1 MITILAI
8 IFLIGI
14 LVFVHELGHFI
25 VARLNRVKV
34 EKFSFGFGPK
44 LLSWTIG
51 ETEYRISLIPLG
63 GYVKMLGEN
72 PDEASDDEESAEEI
86 LDTRSFKQKR
96 WWQKALIAF
105 GGPFANFLFAVLILA
120 LTYCIGIKIYD
131 IAPVIGRISENAYSV
146 IPLES
151 QDKIVS
157 IDGVPTPGW
166 TSIIEE
172 WVKNSPEKRQISF
185 IRNNDTLFAQTE
197 NFSYELWFSDI
208 KPHVPAVLG
217 DVYYG
222 LPAYQAGMKKGD
234 VIIQIE
240 DTEIH
245 DWYDLQDIIMN
256 SADRP
261 LHFVLQRGDDI
272 LEMDITPQINIEL
285 DENSG
290 IIGISQILE
299 QEYIERFSV
308 PTSLKYGFLT
318 SINIIA
324 RYYSGI
330 SKLVQHP
337 SQVGK
342 SVGGPIMIASLTSQ
356 QVKEGVSAYLS
367 FLAMISIIL
376 MIVNLLPIP
385 VLDGGMIIFSIIE
398 GIRGKP
404 LKLSTQAVL
413 QRIGIIVLLF
423 IMIFAFYNDI
433 SRSVGRYFS
442 LRRSNTPTTIEKP
455 Q

>member
-25 VARLNRVKV
+25 VARLNCVKV

-72 PDEASDDEESAEEI
+72 PDEASDEDL
-86 LDTRSFKQKR
+86 LDTRSFKQKH

-120 LTYCIGIKIYD
+120 LTYCIGIKTYD
-131 IAPVIGRISENAYSV
+131 IAPVIGRISDEAYSV

-151 QDKIVS
+151 KDEIVS

-172 WVKNSPEKRQISF
+172 WIKNSPEIRQITF
-185 IRNNDTLFAQTE
+185 IRNDDTLHAQTE
-197 NFSYELWFSDI
+197 NFSYEFWFSEI
-208 KPHVPAVLG
+208 KPHVPAVIG

-222 LPAYQAGMKKGD
+222 LPAYQAGMQKGD
-234 VIIQIE
+234 MIIQIE

-245 DWYDLQDIIMN
+245 DWYDLHDIIKN
-256 SADRP
+256 SADHP
-261 LHFVLQRGDDI
+261 LHFVVQRGDEV

-290 IIGISQILE
+290 MIGISQILE

-318 SINIIA
+318 SIDIIA
-324 RYYSGI
+324 RYYNGI

-337 SQVGK
+337 SQIGK

-404 LKLSTQAVL
+404 LKLSTQAAL
-413 QRIGIIVLLF
+413 QRIGVVILLF

-442 LRRSNTPTTIEKP
+442 LKRSNTPASIE
-455 Q
+455 QQE

>member
-1 MITILAI
+1 MVITIIAI
-8 IFLIGI
+8 LFLIGI
-14 LVFVHELGHFI
+14 LVFVHEFGHFI
-25 VARLNRVKV
+25 VARLNHVKV

-72 PDEASDDEESAEEI
+72 PDEASSEEI
-86 LDTRSFKQKR
+86 LDKRSFKQKR

-105 GGPFANFLFAVLILA
+105 GGPFANFLFAILILA
-120 LTYCIGIKIYD
+120 LTYVIGIKIYD
-131 IAPVIGRISENAYSV
+131 IAPVVGRISEEAYTA

-151 QDKIVS
+151 EDRIVS
-157 IDGVPTPGW
+157 IDGVPVTGW
-166 TSIIEE
+166 TSIIQE
-172 WVKNSPEKRQISF
+172 WIQKSPDKRQVAF
-185 IRNNDTLFAQTE
+185 IRDNDTLFAQTE
-197 NFSYELWFSDI
+197 NFSYELWLSDI
-208 KPHVPAVLG
+208 RPYVPAIIG

-234 VIIQIE
+234 TIVKIE

-245 DWYDLQDIIMN
+245 DWYDLQEIIKN
-256 SADRP
+256 NADRP
-261 LHFVLQRGDDI
+261 LHFVVQRGGEL
-272 LEMDITPQINIEL
+272 LEMDITPQVNIEL

-299 QEYIERFSV
+299 QEYIESFSI
-308 PTSLKYGFLT
+308 PRSFKYAFLT
-318 SINIIA
+318 TIDIIG
-324 RYYSGI
+324 RYYSGL
-330 SKLVQHP
+330 SKLVMHP

-367 FLAMISIIL
+367 FLAMVSIIL

-385 VLDGGMIIFSIIE
+385 VLDGGMIMFSFIE

-404 LKLSTQAVL
+404 LKLNTQAIL
-413 QRIGIIVLLF
+413 QRIGVVVLLL
-423 IMIFAFYNDI
+423 IMVFAFYNDI

-442 LRRSNTPTTIEKP
+442 LKRSNTPLNIEQP

>member
-25 VARLNRVKV
+25 VARLNHVKV

-72 PDEASDDEESAEEI
+72 PDEASDDEL
-86 LDTRSFKQKR
+86 LDKRSFKQKR

-105 GGPFANFLFAVLILA
+105 GGPFANFLFAILILA
-120 LTYCIGIKIYD
+120 LTYCIGIKTYD
-131 IAPVIGRISENAYSV
+131 IAPVVGRISEEAYSV
-146 IPLES
+146 VPLES
-151 QDKIVS
+151 EDEIVS
-157 IDGVPTPGW
+157 IDSVSTPGW
-166 TSIIEE
+166 TSIIQE
-172 WVKNSPEKRQISF
+172 WIKNSPEKRQITF
-185 IRNNDTLFAQTE
+185 IRNNDTLFANTE
-197 NFSYELWFSDI
+197 NFSYEFWLSEI
-208 KPHVPAVLG
+208 KPYVPAVIG

-234 VIIQIE
+234 TILQIE
-240 DTEIH
+240 DMEIH
-245 DWYDLQDIIMN
+245 DWYDLRDIIKN

-261 LHFVLQRGDDI
+261 LHFVVQRGEDL

-324 RYYSGI
+324 RYYSGL

-385 VLDGGMIIFSIIE
+385 VLDGAMIIFSIIE

-404 LKLSTQAVL
+404 LKISTQAVL
-413 QRIGIIVLLF
+413 QRIGVVLLLF

-442 LRRSNTPTTIEKP
+442 LKRSNTPANIEQP

>member
-1 MITILAI
+1 VITIIAI
-8 IFLIGI
+8 LFLIGI

-25 VARLNRVKV
+25 VARLNHVKV

-72 PDEASDDEESAEEI
+72 PGEESNEEL
-86 LDTRSFKQKR
+86 LDKRSFKQKR

-105 GGPFANFLFAVLILA
+105 GGPFANFLFAILILA
-120 LTYCIGIKIYD
+120 LTYIIGIKIYD
-131 IAPVIGRISENAYSV
+131 IAPVIGRISEEAYTA

-151 QDKIVS
+151 EDRIVS
-157 IDGVPTPGW
+157 IDGVPISGW
-166 TSIIEE
+166 TSIIQE
-172 WVKNSPEKRQISF
+172 WVINSPDERHVTF
-185 IRNNDTLFAQTE
+185 IRDNDTLFAQTE
-197 NFSYELWFSDI
+197 NFSYELWLSDI
-208 KPHVPAVLG
+208 KPYVPAIIG

-234 VIIQIE
+234 TIVRIE

-245 DWYDLQDIIMN
+245 DWYDLQGIIKN
-256 SADRP
+256 NADRP
-261 LHFVLQRGDDI
+261 LHFVVRRGDKL

-299 QEYIERFSV
+299 QEYIESFSV
-308 PTSLKYGFLT
+308 SNSFKYGFLT
-318 SINIIA
+318 TIDIIG
-324 RYYSGI
+324 RYYSGLF
-330 SKLVQHP
+330 KLVQHP
-337 SQVGK
+337 SQIGK

-356 QVKEGVSAYLS
+356 QVKEGISAYLS
-367 FLAMISIIL
+367 FLAMVSIIL

-385 VLDGGMIIFSIIE
+385 ILDGGMIIFSFIE
-398 GIRGKP
+398 GIKGKP
-404 LKLSTQAVL
+404 LKLNTQAIL
-413 QRIGIIVLLF
+413 QRIGVVVLLL
-423 IMIFAFYNDI
+423 IMVFAFYNDI
-433 SRSVGRYFS
+433 SRFVGRYFS
-442 LRRSNTPTTIEKP
+442 LRSTNTQTSIEKP

>member
-72 PDEASDDEESAEEI
+72 PDEASEDEL
-86 LDTRSFKQKR
+86 LDKRSFKQKH

-105 GGPFANFLFAVLILA
+105 GGPFANFLFAILILA
-120 LTYCIGIKIYD
+120 LTYIIGIKIYD
-131 IAPVIGRISENAYSV
+131 IAPVIGRISEEAYSV
-146 IPLES
+146 IPLEGK
-151 QDKIVS
+151 DEIIS

-172 WVKNSPEKRQISF
+172 WAKNSPEIRQISF
-185 IRNNDTLFAQTE
+185 IRNNDTLFVQTE

-208 KPHVPAVLG
+208 KPHVPAVIG
-217 DVYYG
+217 DAYYG

-234 VIIQIE
+234 MIVQIE
-240 DTEIH
+240 DKAIH
-245 DWYDLQDIIMN
+245 DWYDLQGIIKDN
-256 SADRP
+256 VDHP
-261 LHFVLQRGDDI
+261 LHFIIQRGDDL

-290 IIGISQILE
+290 MIGISQILE
-299 QEYIERFSV
+299 QEYTERFSV

-330 SKLVQHP
+330 VKLVQHP
-337 SQVGK
+337 SEVSK

-413 QRIGIIVLLF
+413 QRIGVVVLLF

-442 LRRSNTPTTIEKP
+442 LKRSSTPASIEKP

>member
-14 LVFVHELGHFI
+14 LVFVHELGHFV

-72 PDEASDDEESAEEI
+72 PDEASDDDL
-86 LDTRSFKQKR
+86 LDKRSFKQKH

-105 GGPFANFLFAVLILA
+105 GGPFANFLFAILILA
-120 LTYCIGIKIYD
+120 LTFIIGIKIYD
-131 IAPVIGRISENAYSV
+131 IAPVIGRISEEAYS
-146 IPLES
+146 ILPLES
-151 QDKIVS
+151 KDEIVS

-166 TSIIEE
+166 TAIIQE
-172 WVKNSPEKRQISF
+172 WMKDSPDKRQITF
-185 IRNNDTLFAQTE
+185 IRNSDTLFVQTE
-197 NFSYELWFSDI
+197 NFSYELWLTGI
-208 KPHVPAVLG
+208 KPHVPAVIG
-217 DVYYG
+217 DAYYG

-240 DTEIH
+240 DMEIH
-245 DWYDLQDIIMN
+245 DWYDLQEIIKDN
-256 SADRP
+256 VDRP
-261 LHFVLQRGDDI
+261 LHFIVQRDNDVV
-272 LEMDITPQINIEL
+272 EMDITPQINIEL

-290 IIGISQILE
+290 MIGISQILE

-318 SINIIA
+318 SINIIT

-330 SKLVQHP
+330 VKLVQHP
-337 SQVGK
+337 SEVSK

-413 QRIGIIVLLF
+413 QRIGVVVLLF

-442 LRRSNTPTTIEKP
+442 LKRSNTPTTLEKP

>member
-1 MITILAI
+1 MITIIAI
-8 IFLIGI
+8 LFLIGI

-25 VARLNRVKV
+25 VARLNHVKV

-51 ETEYRISLIPLG
+51 ETEYRISLVPLG

-72 PDEASDDEESAEEI
+72 PDEASNEEI
-86 LDTRSFKQKR
+86 LDKRSFKQKQ

-105 GGPFANFLFAVLILA
+105 GGPFANFIFAILILA
-120 LTYCIGIKIYD
+120 LTYIIGIKIYD
-131 IAPVIGRISENAYSV
+131 IAPVVGRISEEAYTT

-151 QDKIVS
+151 EDRIIS
-157 IDGVPTPGW
+157 IDGVPVTGW
-166 TSIIEE
+166 TSIIQE
-172 WVKNSPEKRQISF
+172 WIQKSPDRRQISF
-185 IRNNDTLFAQTE
+185 IRANDTLFVETE
-197 NFSYELWFSDI
+197 NFSYELWLSDI
-208 KPHVPAVLG
+208 KPYVPAIIG

-234 VIIQIE
+234 TIVRIE

-245 DWYDLQDIIMN
+245 DWYDLQEVIKN
-256 SADRP
+256 NADRP
-261 LHFVLQRGDDI
+261 LHFVVQRGGEL

-299 QEYIERFSV
+299 QEYIESFSV
-308 PTSLKYGFLT
+308 PKSFKYAFLT
-318 SINIIA
+318 TIDIIG
-324 RYYSGI
+324 RYYSRLF
-330 SKLVQHP
+330 KLVKHP

-356 QVKEGVSAYLS
+356 QVKEGISAYLS
-367 FLAMISIIL
+367 FLAMVSIIL

-398 GIRGKP
+398 GIKGKP
-404 LKLSTQAVL
+404 LKLNTQAVL
-413 QRIGIIVLLF
+413 QRIGVGVLLF

-433 SRSVGRYFS
+433 SRFMGRYFS
-442 LRRSNTPTTIEKP
+442 LRSTNTPTSIEKP

>member
-1 MITILAI
+1 VITIIAI
-8 IFLIGI
+8 LFLIGI

-25 VARLNRVKV
+25 VARLNHVKV

-44 LLSWTIG
+44 LLSWNIG

-72 PDEASDDEESAEEI
+72 PDETSNDEL
-86 LDTRSFKQKR
+86 LDKRSLKQKR

-105 GGPFANFLFAVLILA
+105 GGPFANFLFAILILT
-120 LTYCIGIKIYD
+120 LTYIIGVKIYD
-131 IAPVIGRISENAYSV
+131 IAPVIGRISTEAYSA
-146 IPLES
+146 IPLEGK
-151 QDKIVS
+151 DRIIS
-157 IDGVPTPGW
+157 IDGVPIPGW
-166 TSIIEE
+166 TSIIKE
-172 WVKNSPEKRQISF
+172 WVTKSPDQRQITF
-185 IRNNDTLFAQTE
+185 IRDNDTLFVQTE
-197 NFSYELWFSDI
+197 NFSYELWLSDI
-208 KPHVPAVLG
+208 KPNVPAIIG

-234 VIIQIE
+234 TIVRIE

-245 DWYDLQDIIMN
+245 DWYDLHEIIKN

-261 LHFVLQRGDDI
+261 LHFVVQRGDEL
-272 LEMDITPQINIEL
+272 LEMDITPQVNIEL

-299 QEYIERFSV
+299 QEYIESFSV
-308 PTSLKYGFLT
+308 PKSFKYAFLT
-318 SINIIA
+318 TIDIIG
-324 RYYSGI
+324 RYYSGL
-330 SKLVQHP
+330 SKLVKHP

-376 MIVNLLPIP
+376 MIVNLP
-385 VLDGGMIIFSIIE
+385 VRFCEEFLIEFSREFRIFFT
-398 GIRGKP
+398 G
-404 LKLSTQAVL
+404 
-413 QRIGIIVLLF
+413 
-423 IMIFAFYNDI
+423 
-433 SRSVGRYFS
+433 SVSANFF
-442 LRRSNTPTTIEKP
+442 
-455 Q
+455 

>member
-14 LVFVHELGHFI
+14 LVFVHELGHFVI
-25 VARLNRVKV
+25 ARLNRVKV

-44 LLSWTIG
+44 LVSWTIG

-72 PDEASDDEESAEEI
+72 PDEASEEELHDD
-86 LDTRSFKQKR
+86 RSFKQKH

-105 GGPFANFLFAVLILA
+105 GGPFANFLFAILILA
-120 LTYCIGIKIYD
+120 LTYIIGIKTYD
-131 IAPVIGRISENAYSV
+131 LAPVIGRISEETYQFL
-146 IPLES
+146 PLES
-151 QDKIVS
+151 EDRILSV
-157 IDGVPTPGW
+157 DGNQVRGW
-166 TSIIEE
+166 TSIIQE
-172 WVKNSPEKRQISF
+172 WAKNSSD
-185 IRNNDTLFAQTE
+185 IREIIFVRDNDTLTTAIA
-197 NFSYELWFSDI
+197 NFSYEKWITDI
-208 KPHVPAVLG
+208 NPYVPAVIG

-222 LPAYQAGMKKGD
+222 LPAYQAGLKEGD
-234 VIIQIE
+234 RILQIE
-240 DTEIH
+240 DLHIN
-245 DWYDLQDIIMN
+245 DWYDLQEIIKEN
-256 SADRP
+256 ADTP
-261 LHFVLQRGDDI
+261 LHFVILRGEDY

-285 DENSG
+285 DEGSG
-290 IIGISQILE
+290 MIGISQILE

-308 PTSLKYGFLT
+308 LTSFKYSFLT
-318 SINIIA
+318 TIDIIG
-324 RYYSGI
+324 RYYSGLF
-330 SKLVQHP
+330 KLVKHP

-367 FLAMISIIL
+367 FIAMVSIIL

-385 VLDGGMIIFSIIE
+385 VLDGGMVIFSIIE
-398 GIRGKP
+398 GIMGKP
-404 LKLSTQAVL
+404 LKLGTQAVL
-413 QRIGIIVLLF
+413 QRIGVVVLLF

-433 SRSVGRYFS
+433 SRFVGRYFS
-442 LRRSNTPTTIEKP
+442 LRRTNSPTTIEKP

>member
-1 MITILAI
+1 MITIIAI
-8 IFLIGI
+8 LFLIGI

-72 PDEASDDEESAEEI
+72 PDEASNDEI
-86 LDTRSFKQKR
+86 LDKRSFKQKH

-105 GGPFANFLFAVLILA
+105 GGPFANFLFAILILA
-120 LTYCIGIKIYD
+120 LTYIIGIKIYD
-131 IAPVIGRISENAYSV
+131 IAPVVGRISEEAYTA

-151 QDKIVS
+151 EDRIVTV
-157 IDGVPTPGW
+157 DGVPITGW
-166 TSIIEE
+166 TSIIQE
-172 WVKNSPEKRQISF
+172 WVTKSPDKRQVAF
-185 IRNNDTLFAQTE
+185 IRDNDTLFAQTE
-197 NFSYELWFSDI
+197 NFSYELWLSDI
-208 KPHVPAVLG
+208 KPYVPAIIG
-217 DVYYG
+217 NVYYG

-234 VIIQIE
+234 TIVKIE

-245 DWYDLQDIIMN
+245 DWYDLQGIIKN
-256 SADRP
+256 NADRP
-261 LHFVLQRGDDI
+261 LHFVVQRGDEL

-299 QEYIERFSV
+299 QEYIESFSV
-308 PTSLKYGFLT
+308 PKSFKYAFLT
-318 SINIIA
+318 TIDIIG
-324 RYYSGI
+324 RYYSGLF
-330 SKLVQHP
+330 KLVQHP

-356 QVKEGVSAYLS
+356 QVKEGISAYLS
-367 FLAMISIIL
+367 FLAMISIIF

-385 VLDGGMIIFSIIE
+385 ILDGGMIIFSIIE
-398 GIRGKP
+398 GIKGKP

-413 QRIGIIVLLF
+413 QRIGGVVLLF
-423 IMIFAFYNDI
+423 IMIYAFYNDI

-442 LRRSNTPTTIEKP
+442 LRSSNTTTTIEKP
-455 Q
+455 K

>member
-72 PDEASDDEESAEEI
+72 PDEASDEELI
-86 LDTRSFKQKR
+86 DTRSFKQKH

-120 LTYCIGIKIYD
+120 LTYCIGIKTYD
-131 IAPVIGRISENAYSV
+131 IAPVIGRISDEAYSV

-151 QDKIVS
+151 KDEIVS

-172 WVKNSPEKRQISF
+172 WIKNSPEIRQITF
-185 IRNNDTLFAQTE
+185 IRNDDTLHAQTE
-197 NFSYELWFSDI
+197 NFSYEFWFSEI
-208 KPHVPAVLG
+208 KPHVPAVIG

-222 LPAYQAGMKKGD
+222 LPAYQAGMQKGD
-234 VIIQIE
+234 MIIQIE

-245 DWYDLQDIIMN
+245 DWYDLHDIIKN
-256 SADRP
+256 SADHP
-261 LHFVLQRGDDI
+261 LHFVVQRGDEV

-290 IIGISQILE
+290 MIGISQILE

-318 SINIIA
+318 SIDIIA
-324 RYYSGI
+324 RYYNGI

-337 SQVGK
+337 SQIGK

-398 GIRGKP
+398 GIRGKS
-404 LKLSTQAVL
+404 LKLSTQAAL
-413 QRIGIIVLLF
+413 QRIGVVILLF

-442 LRRSNTPTTIEKP
+442 LKRSNTPASIE
-455 Q
+455 QQE